1 MVEVQLIALPF
12 ERICNA
18 VGLLVDSDSFWG
30 MRLRKTQ
37 LVVKSGHFED
47 PSALFN
53 SVSYFSMKGCGKQA
67 AAGRSFGGGGHT
79 QFLRCRKWLSCRWR
93 DVPTEGAG
101 IS

>member
-37 LVVKSGHFED
+37 LVVEWPF
-47 PSALFN
+47 
-53 SVSYFSMKGCGKQA
+53 
-67 AAGRSFGGGGHT
+67 
-79 QFLRCRKWLSCRWR
+79 
-93 DVPTEGAG
+93 
-101 IS
+101 